1 MKLRIACHGHGGG
14 GRIPQGGAE
23 QVQAPVGARLGY
35 TPDTILG
42 FTEGSMSMSTSDNF
56 HETNQPPPS
65 MALMH
70 LFHGARITQL
80 LYVAAKLGI
89 ADLLYEGAKSS
100 EELAQAVG
108 AHPRTLYR
116 VLRALASLGIFAEE
130 QDQRFCLTPMAD
142 LLRTE
147 SPASLRP
154 FALLSGEE
162 WIWRAE
168 GALLYSVRTGQA
180 AFNQVHGMGTFD
192 YYHQHA
198 EAAACFNAAMTS
210 LSGHEVAA
218 ILAAYDFAGM
228 ATMIDVGGGQGALLA
243 AILQTYPHARGI
255 LFDLP
260 AVVESAQSLLAA
272 AGITERCTRVAGDFF
287 QTLPGGGDAYI
298 FKRVIHDWDDPQ
310 AQAIL
315 TQCRRAMAAHSRLLV
330 MERVLPPGNTPSLGK
345 LADITMLVHYG
356 ALERTEAEYRVLLE
370 AAGFTLERIIP
381 TQAPLSII
389 EGVPA

>member
-1 MKLRIACHGHGGG
+1 
-14 GRIPQGGAE
+14 
-23 QVQAPVGARLGY
+23 
-35 TPDTILG
+35 
-42 FTEGSMSMSTSDNF
+42 
-56 HETNQPPPS
+56 
-65 MALMH
+65 
-70 LFHGARITQL
+70 
-80 LYVAAKLGI
+80 
-89 ADLLYEGAKSS
+89 
-100 EELAQAVG
+100 
-108 AHPRTLYR
+108 
-116 VLRALASLGIFAEE
+116 
-130 QDQRFCLTPMAD
+130 
-142 LLRTE
+142 
-147 SPASLRP
+147 
-154 FALLSGEE
+154 
-162 WIWRAE
+162 
-168 GALLYSVRTGQA
+168 
-180 AFNQVHGMGTFD
+180 MGTFD

-210 LSGHEVAA
+210 LSGHELAA
-218 ILAAYDFAGM
+218 IIAAYDFAGM

-243 AILQTYPHARGI
+243 EILKTYPHVRGI

-272 AGITERCTRVAGDFF
+272 AGIADRCTCVAGDFF

-315 TQCRRAMAAHSRLLV
+315 TQCRRAMAAHSRLLL
-330 MERVLPPGNTPSLGK
+330 MERVLPPGNTPSVGK

-370 AAGFTLERIIP
+370 AAGFTLVRIIP